1 MQTQSADYFTGVR
14 DSLTGL
20 GLDYLRAKFIDVERP
35 SDTRNVN
42 DYVDVR
48 EGNAGTGGTV
58 VTMLVVAALVVGGV
72 LVLRRV
78 L

>member
-20 GLDYLRAKFIDVERP
+20 GLDFLRSKLIDVEKV

-42 DYVDVR
+42 DTVDVR
-48 EGNAGTGGTV
+48 EGSSGFSIGGV
-58 VTMLVVAALVVGGV
+58 LLVAAAVVGGV
-72 LVLRRV
+72 LLLKRV

>member
-20 GLDYLRAKFIDVERP
+20 GLDFLRSKLIDVERV

-42 DYVDVR
+42 DAVDVR
-48 EGNAGTGGTV
+48 EGQAGFGNVGP
-58 VTMLVVAALVVGGV
+58 MLLVAAAVVGGV
-72 LVLRRV
+72 LILRRV